1 MAMHSSSAA
10 EYVEYDHYLIKKWE
24 YSGFDKNDNIY
35 VVKSNQSFILFSLYL
50 LQLFHILDLVLSL
63 QNTKPKSRV
72 ARSAKRFYGFRLS
85 TQGKFFLSLPK
96 TKPDM
101 SKMVY

>member
-35 VVKSNQSFILFSLYL
+35 V
-50 LQLFHILDLVLSL
+50 
-63 QNTKPKSRV
+63 NTKPKSRV

-101 SKMVY
+101 SKMNMRGYGSQVFMAFKITTSLEPLQ